1 MMGLNNDDLELFIV
15 AMLNQSYELNSMIPN
30 VEYMFYKMFFSPL
43 TTEDQR
49 KDNEDLLAGNLFAQ
63 KQMQIHPLIYKNLL
77 ETLTLK
83 PKKKHFKKLIEYIR
97 KNEKDV
103 KPQLLDQL
111 INVGIDHQY
120 PVTLGKSIRDFIV

>member
-1 MMGLNNDDLELFIV
+1 MGLNNDDLELFIV